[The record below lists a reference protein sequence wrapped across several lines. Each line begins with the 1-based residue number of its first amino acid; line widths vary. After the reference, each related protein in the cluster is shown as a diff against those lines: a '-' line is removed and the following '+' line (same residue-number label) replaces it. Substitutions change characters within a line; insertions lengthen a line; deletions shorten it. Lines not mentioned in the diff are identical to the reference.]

1 MLWSILLSNTQE
13 KENMTGRTLMM
24 LKLKIKKEQDN
35 KHKFARNKK
44 VPDHLKYQVIN

>member
-13 KENMTGRTLMM
+13 KENMTGSTLMK
-24 LKLKIKKEQDN
+24 LKLKIKKRQDN

-44 VPDHLKYQVIN
+44 YQIT

>member
-24 LKLKIKKEQDN
+24 LKLKMKIKKKQDN

-44 VPDHLKYQVIN
+44 YQIT